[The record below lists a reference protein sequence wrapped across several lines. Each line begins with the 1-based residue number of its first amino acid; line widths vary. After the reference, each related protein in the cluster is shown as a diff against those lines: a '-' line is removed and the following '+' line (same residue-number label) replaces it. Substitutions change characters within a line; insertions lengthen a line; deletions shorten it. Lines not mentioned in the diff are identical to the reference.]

1 MSHEQSRVYTGDN
14 KVIRFFE
21 DLSAIPRGSGNEK
34 AISDFIVQFAE
45 ERGYTAIQDEWL
57 NVIVKK
63 PASKGYEHAPTVI
76 FQGHLDMVCEKN
88 KSTEHDF
95 TTDPIKLKIVGEMIY
110 AQDTTLGADNGMAVA
125 FAMALMDSKE
135 LEHPA
140 IEILLTTQEETTMAG
155 ALNVD
160 TANLQ
165 GRMLI
170 NLDSDREG
178 TLFVSSAGGMSAVH
192 TIPVQWEEKQQGSAA
207 YTISVKGLAGGHS
220 GEDIIKQRGNANKLL
235 GRVLDDLRRN
245 SAAFDLAQL
254 SGGLK
259 INAIPRESEAVVYL
273 NDTEMNLVNERI
285 ALCNRIFQ
293 DEFEATD
300 PRITVEL
307 QAYEESGAA
316 LSGKRLSTD
325 SKNKVITSLLLIPNG
340 VFSMN
345 KSIDN
350 LVRSSSNIGSV
361 KMTESE
367 VVIESLVR
375 SSLRSQLDL
384 ALYEMEALAEALGC
398 GFRSGQYFPG
408 WPYREESKLRDIFA
422 EVYLHK
428 YGKEMKIKAI
438 HAGLECGILVEKM
451 PYLDVISYGADMFN
465 FHTPEEHFSIPSV
478 ERTWD
483 YIQDVFRRMKD

>member
-1 MSHEQSRVYTGDN
+1 M
-14 KVIRFFE
+14 
-21 DLSAIPRGSGNEK
+21 
-34 AISDFIVQFAE
+34 
-45 ERGYTAIQDEWL
+45 
-57 NVIVKK
+57 
-63 PASKGYEHAPTVI
+63 
-76 FQGHLDMVCEKN
+76 
-88 KSTEHDF
+88 
-95 TTDPIKLKIVGEMIY
+95 
-110 AQDTTLGADNGMAVA
+110 
-125 FAMALMDSKE
+125 
-135 LEHPA
+135 
-140 IEILLTTQEETTMAG
+140 
-155 ALNVD
+155 
-160 TANLQ
+160 
-165 GRMLI
+165 
-170 NLDSDREG
+170 
-178 TLFVSSAGGMSAVH
+178 
-192 TIPVQWEEKQQGSAA
+192 
-207 YTISVKGLAGGHS
+207 
-220 GEDIIKQRGNANKLL
+220 
-235 GRVLDDLRRN
+235 LDDLRRN

-259 INAIPRESEAVVYL
+259 INAIPRESEAVVYI

-307 QAYEESGAA
+307 QAYEESGAG
-316 LSGKRLSTD
+316 LSGKRFSTD

-398 GFRSGQYFPG
+398 GFCSGQYFPG
-408 WPYREESKLRDIFA
+408 WPYREESKLRDVFA

-483 YIQDVFRRMKD
+483 YIQDVFRHMKD